1 MCDLCAHFLCNPVF
15 LNIYASIT
23 SLYTG
28 GINAKPPKT
37 CNYCNVTNTDVAHT
51 NTYQLFG
58 WKQLEDTLC
67 ERACPTMRL
76 WDYWSDLAL
85 KWNFSF
91 MCLVVLQFYG
101 VDTSGYGELI
111 AFKLRADCNKTC
123 HWKFRQKPKNII
135 HPIQPIH
142 QVIFMI
148 CLCMSYRNR
157 WKSDSWCCLDSSLV
171 SRMSIYMHMHTS
183 WYILPVLRIC
193 PISKMIQTTPKLWP
207 EFTRYMSVHLLPHFK
222 LPDQTIDMM
231 KRFILW
237 LTNW

>member
-1 MCDLCAHFLCNPVF
+1 MNKKMSIVHHVWSLCSLRNPFFLDK
-15 LNIYASIT
+15 YASIT

-28 GINAKPPKT
+28 GSNAKPPKT

-51 NTYQLFG
+51 NTYQLCG

-101 VDTSGYGELI
+101 VDTSRYGELI

-123 HWKFRQKPKNII
+123 HWKSGKNQRILF
-135 HPIQPIH
+135 IQFNLNIR
-142 QVIFMI
+142 
-148 CLCMSYRNR
+148 SY
-157 WKSDSWCCLDSSLV
+157 S
-171 SRMSIYMHMHTS
+171 
-183 WYILPVLRIC
+183 
-193 PISKMIQTTPKLWP
+193 
-207 EFTRYMSVHLLPHFK
+207 
-222 LPDQTIDMM
+222 
-231 KRFILW
+231 
-237 LTNW
+237 